1 MDNKKKMNPI
11 LKKSLIF
18 GGIGLATAYTIFV
31 FVISIMLMVQGQG
44 AQGLSGEAKEAFVQE
59 YCTPFIG
66 YLLLNTGVF
75 LGAFVIPVILF
86 LIAGIVGLV
95 LYVRAAGKTKATLAD
110 LSAEQKDALREE
122 LLKDMSDSNKK

>member
-1 MDNKKKMNPI
+1 MENKKKMNPT

-18 GGIGLATAYTIFV
+18 GGIGLATVYTIFV
-31 FVISIMLMVQGQG
+31 FVISILFLVQGQG
-44 AQGLSGEAKEAFVQE
+44 MTGLNQAAKESYVSE
-59 YCTPFIG
+59 YCTPLIG
-66 YLLLNTGVF
+66 YLLLNSNVF